1 MRSLLIALMVDHD
14 RITAEA
20 ADPLAL
26 TDEQLVALAIE
37 DDRYF
42 EAIVERYEK
51 KLQYYIMRFINCSA
65 ADAEDIIQDVFVN
78 AYRNLNGFDTSLK
91 FSSWVYR
98 IAHNEAINHL
108 RRITA
113 RPAVVM
119 DDERFEALASELNV
133 EHEVG
138 QSMERER
145 IREAI
150 GRLDEK
156 YREAIVLRYLEDKS
170 YEEISDILRKPL
182 GSVSS
187 LITRAKRILA
197 KEVEQRAAPPDGDKE
212 QIT

>member
-1 MRSLLIALMVDHD
+1 MNALLLTLMIDQD
-14 RITAEA
+14 RTTAGA

-26 TDEQLVALAIE
+26 ADEQLVALALG

-51 KLQYYIMRFINCSA
+51 KLHYYIMRFINCSP

-91 FSSWVYR
+91 FSSWIYR

-113 RPAVVM
+113 RPAVAM
-119 DDERFEALASELNV
+119 DDERLEALASELNV

-138 QSMERER
+138 RSMERER

-187 LITRAKRILA
+187 LITRAKKILV
-197 KEVEQRAAPPDGDKE
+197 KEVEQRPSPPGGGRDE
-212 QIT
+212 TI

>member
-1 MRSLLIALMVDHD
+1 MVDHD

-42 EAIVERYEK
+42 ETIVERYEK

>member
-1 MRSLLIALMVDHD
+1 MVDHD

-42 EAIVERYEK
+42 ETIVERYEK

-197 KEVEQRAAPPDGDKE
+197 KEIEQRAAARAGEKE
-212 QIT
+212 QNI

>member
-1 MRSLLIALMVDHD
+1 MSSLIITLMLDQD
-14 RITAEA
+14 RTAGGA
-20 ADPLAL
+20 TDPLTL
-26 TDEQLVALAIE
+26 TDEQLVALALGE
-37 DDRYF
+37 DRYF
-42 EAIVERYEK
+42 ETIVERYEK

-91 FSSWVYR
+91 FSSWIYR

-113 RPAVVM
+113 RPAIVM
-119 DDERFEALASELNV
+119 DDEKFEALASELNV

-197 KEVEQRAAPPDGDKE
+197 KEVEQHAPPTGGGR
-212 QIT
+212 QHHR

>member
-1 MRSLLIALMVDHD
+1 MVDHD

>member
-1 MRSLLIALMVDHD
+1 MVDQNYP
-14 RITAEA
+14 IEGV
-20 ADPLAL
+20 ADLSAT
-26 TDEQLVALAIE
+26 TDEQLVLSALK

-42 EAIVERYEK
+42 EAIVERYEA
-51 KLQYYIMRFINCSA
+51 KLQRYIVRFINCSA

-91 FSSWVYR
+91 FSSWIYR
-98 IAHNEAINHL
+98 IAHNEAVNHL

-113 RPAVVM
+113 RPAIVM
-119 DDERFEALASELNV
+119 DDEKFEALASELNV

-138 QSMERER
+138 RSMERER
-145 IREAI
+145 IRAAI

-187 LITRAKRILA
+187 LITRAKRILM
-197 KEVEQRAAPPDGDKE
+197 KEAEMKQ
-212 QIT
+212 